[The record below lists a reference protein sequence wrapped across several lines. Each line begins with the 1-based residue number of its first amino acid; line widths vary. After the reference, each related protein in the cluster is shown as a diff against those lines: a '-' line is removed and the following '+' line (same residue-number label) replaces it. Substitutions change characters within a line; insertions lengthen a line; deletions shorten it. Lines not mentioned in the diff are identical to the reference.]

1 MRNLPCVIV
10 ILCLLIV
17 SSSTEDKSKTDD
29 GTEKKVDS
37 DPEDIS
43 IELNTEEVV
52 DDAKGDKGKTDDRTE
67 KQVDKDQE
75 EISAE
80 LSTEE
85 VVSDST
91 EDEIDEKE
99 ENDDSK
105 KIETVYS
112 SKESSESDNTDL
124 QRHKTE
130 KIRVKTKPS
139 YFKLKTDINFSPT
152 QPNEKQTIDN
162 DDEEHDKNEDENDDV
177 DVTEDEIIDIMD
189 DVDFLVRTKF
199 SDEATP
205 KDESA
210 KTNINIISDVDSKEK
225 SKDSSTIK
233 SSSNKEVV
241 KESLDDKNDEKYNE
255 IADAKD
261 LLSLLETLSID
272 DFSEIQILD
281 DGDETVDS
289 YDSGMAATNIIDTV
303 KISSNTEDKPLKLTK
318 TSHIIES
325 NERDESSPV
334 VDDETEKYESEELKG
349 DEGTNDNSD
358 DRVTIIS
365 NDEGTSVGTDVDN
378 VDETGENDDVEQSDE
393 TISSV
398 GEQDESKEKETVKQ
412 SDKIDLSD
420 IGKGVFKEMEKDET
434 DEDENVGENDEI
446 DLSDLG
452 KGKLEEMENDETD
465 ENVNVGENDKI
476 DLFNDGEE
484 KTKRMENDEKDEN
497 TELSDEKDLS
507 DHENDTFEEREDN
520 EINENDNM
528 GQNDEIDLFS
538 HEKVNFE
545 ESQNDQLIIKT
556 RNENI
561 PVEDKQTVS
570 LEEKHITKNQESQEE
585 EGAEINEVLR
595 QHIITPEKSTN
606 EKSDDHKDIQTEV
619 KDSQEASEIPLLNLE
634 VQTIDNDKNIE
645 ITKTSKQKVLQK
657 SGALEKQLIK
667 QSKDEI
673 NSEQKDAEEFNKN
686 PKLQLQK
693 LENDMVS
700 DQDAKE
706 NKFESND
713 ESEVIVDSESVERAD
728 NSVEYKKQ
736 LPSDQSNTKKVKR
749 KKISQS
755 LYSETHELEGK
766 NEEPEMMEMMEDIE
780 DDTQQ
785 NSINE
790 PPLIARH
797 SMKESPPNV
806 IDMSME
812 ETIKTRRLLAQFNEG
827 GDDSEDGEVSEVV
840 EQANSFVAN
849 INPESTTDVTSGPKL
864 PPTEG
869 ITTATNI
876 IPESNVTTDVTPG
889 PKLPS
894 TEGITTFPVTTTQ
907 ISFCLSNP
915 CSAGNC
921 TDVVGGY
928 VCLCDAG
935 FTGTVLI

>member
-52 DDAKGDKGKTDDRTE
+52 DDAKGDKGKTDDSTE

-80 LSTEE
+80 LNTEE
-85 VVSDST
+85 VMSDST

-105 KIETVYS
+105 KLETVYS

-130 KIRVKTKPS
+130 KTRVKTKPS

-189 DVDFLVRTKF
+189 DIDFLVRTKF

-225 SKDSSTIK
+225 SKDSPTIK

-241 KESLDDKNDEKYNE
+241 KESLDDTNDEKYNE

-272 DFSEIQILD
+272 DVSEIQILD

-289 YDSGMAATNIIDTV
+289 YDTGMAATNIIDTV

-318 TSHIIES
+318 TSDIIDS

-398 GEQDESKEKETVKQ
+398 GEQDESKEKETIKQ
-412 SDKIDLSD
+412 SDELDLSD
-420 IGKGVFKEMEKDET
+420 IEKGVFKEMEKDET

-465 ENVNVGENDKI
+465 ENVNIGENDKI

-497 TELSDEKDLS
+497 TELSDEKDL
-507 DHENDTFEEREDN
+507 
-520 EINENDNM
+520 
-528 GQNDEIDLFS
+528 
-538 HEKVNFE
+538 
-545 ESQNDQLIIKT
+545 
-556 RNENI
+556 
-561 PVEDKQTVS
+561 
-570 LEEKHITKNQESQEE
+570 
-585 EGAEINEVLR
+585 
-595 QHIITPEKSTN
+595 
-606 EKSDDHKDIQTEV
+606 
-619 KDSQEASEIPLLNLE
+619 
-634 VQTIDNDKNIE
+634 
-645 ITKTSKQKVLQK
+645 
-657 SGALEKQLIK
+657 
-667 QSKDEI
+667 
-673 NSEQKDAEEFNKN
+673 
-686 PKLQLQK
+686 
-693 LENDMVS
+693 VS

-706 NKFESND
+706 SMFESND

-785 NSINE
+785 NIINE
-790 PPLIARH
+790 PPLIAKH

-827 GDDSEDGEVSEVV
+827 EDDSEDGEVSEVV

-864 PPTEG
+864 PPTED

-876 IPESNVTTDVTPG
+876 IPELNFTTDVTPG

-915 CSAGNC
+915 CLAGNC

>member
-1 MRNLPCVIV
+1 
-10 ILCLLIV
+10 
-17 SSSTEDKSKTDD
+17 
-29 GTEKKVDS
+29 
-37 DPEDIS
+37 
-43 IELNTEEVV
+43 
-52 DDAKGDKGKTDDRTE
+52 
-67 KQVDKDQE
+67 
-75 EISAE
+75 
-80 LSTEE
+80 
-85 VVSDST
+85 
-91 EDEIDEKE
+91 
-99 ENDDSK
+99 
-105 KIETVYS
+105 
-112 SKESSESDNTDL
+112 
-124 QRHKTE
+124 
-130 KIRVKTKPS
+130 
-139 YFKLKTDINFSPT
+139 
-152 QPNEKQTIDN
+152 
-162 DDEEHDKNEDENDDV
+162 
-177 DVTEDEIIDIMD
+177 
-189 DVDFLVRTKF
+189 
-199 SDEATP
+199 
-205 KDESA
+205 
-210 KTNINIISDVDSKEK
+210 
-225 SKDSSTIK
+225 
-233 SSSNKEVV
+233 
-241 KESLDDKNDEKYNE
+241 
-255 IADAKD
+255 
-261 LLSLLETLSID
+261 
-272 DFSEIQILD
+272 
-281 DGDETVDS
+281 
-289 YDSGMAATNIIDTV
+289 
-303 KISSNTEDKPLKLTK
+303 
-318 TSHIIES
+318 
-325 NERDESSPV
+325 
-334 VDDETEKYESEELKG
+334 
-349 DEGTNDNSD
+349 
-358 DRVTIIS
+358 
-365 NDEGTSVGTDVDN
+365 
-378 VDETGENDDVEQSDE
+378 
-393 TISSV
+393 
-398 GEQDESKEKETVKQ
+398 
-412 SDKIDLSD
+412 
-420 IGKGVFKEMEKDET
+420 
-434 DEDENVGENDEI
+434 
-446 DLSDLG
+446 
-452 KGKLEEMENDETD
+452 
-465 ENVNVGENDKI
+465 
-476 DLFNDGEE
+476 LFNDGEE

-507 DHENDTFEEREDN
+507 DHEKDTFEEREDN